1 MEAIKTAK
9 WFLNSNPSLRN
20 GYNDGNTKLNKL
32 LYFSNLMFYSVK
44 GENLVEEPFEK
55 WDNGPVIR
63 EIYKNYRYNGLDC
76 AGNLYVDIKDK
87 EILQILHIVDFVY
100 GDMGA
105 RQLSEESHKSSIWQD
120 AEKNQNID
128 FSNIDEKEKKLMT
141 NLYETYAN
149 VDFQNLGTEKINGN
163 KYYYDKRNIQ
173 MTDELILDLE
183 KLPDN
188 SEPMFLE
195 MIDGELVFS

>member
-20 GYNDGNTKLNKL
+20 GYNDENTKLNKL

-44 GENLVEEPFEK
+44 DENLVEEPFEK

-87 EILQILHIVDFVY
+87 EILQILRIVDFVY
-100 GDMGA
+100 GDMSA

-120 AEKNQNID
+120 AEKNQYID

-163 KYYYDKRNIQ
+163 KYYYDKRDIQ

-195 MIDGELVFS
+195 MIDGELVFL

>member
-1 MEAIKTAK
+1 MEAIKVAK
-9 WFLNSNPSLRN
+9 WFLNSDPLLRN
-20 GYNDGNTKLNKL
+20 GYNDENTKLNKL

-44 GENLVEEPFEK
+44 GENLIEDDFER
-55 WDNGPVIR
+55 WDNGSVIR

-76 AGNLYVDIKDK
+76 EGNLFVDIKDK
-87 EILQILHIVDFVY
+87 ETLQILRIINFVY
-100 GDMGA
+100 GDMSA
-105 RQLSEESHKSSIWQD
+105 RKLSEESHKSSIWQD

-128 FSNIDEKEKKLMT
+128 FSNIDENEKKLMI

-149 VDFQNLGTEKINGN
+149 VDFENFGIEKINGN

-183 KLPDN
+183 KMTDN
-188 SEPMFLE
+188 HEPVFLE
-195 MIDGELVFS
+195 MIDGELVLS

>member
-100 GDMGA
+100 GDMSA

-120 AEKNQNID
+120 AEKNQYID

-163 KYYYDKRNIQ
+163 KYYYDKRDIQ